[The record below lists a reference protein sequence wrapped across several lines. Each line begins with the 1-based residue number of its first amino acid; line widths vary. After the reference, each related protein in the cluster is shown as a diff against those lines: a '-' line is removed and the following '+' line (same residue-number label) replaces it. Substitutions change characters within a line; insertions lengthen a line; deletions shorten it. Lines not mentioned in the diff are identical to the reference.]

1 MLQSILHQITKK
13 LIFPSNILYILGKFS
28 PDVSISNKISYGYAI
43 AIGIAVLGTMTGVIM
58 GNNQMQHARKQ
69 MSSADAE
76 RSYIAKLQTEALQTR
91 LNQQQMILFLE
102 QPNKLEQQHDNFIRD
117 TQELKE
123 LLDKIPPEID
133 PQTTENLR
141 LLVFKYKNI
150 LNNYLEI
157 SENIFKE
164 KNLLHLSKPEEI
176 LNARQKLIDFANTD
190 AAIELDQLSQD
201 LEEIADIVDQKDQD
215 ANDDIAKADQLRNQI
230 IFYSTLISI
239 LIATLLAISTS
250 KTIAQP
256 LQKVTEIAKQVTE
269 DANFTLQVPITTK
282 DEVGVLATSLNQ
294 LIMQVQQLLEEQQA
308 EATRQLMQN
317 EKMASLGQM
326 VAGVA
331 HELNNPL
338 NFIYG
343 NLAHVRDYITDLL
356 QLLEIWETE
365 ISNPP
370 AAVTEYAEDIDLDFL
385 KSDLP
390 KMLES
395 MKFGAERSRA
405 IILSLKD
412 FSRLDTAVANNVN
425 LHECIESSLLILNNR
440 IKKGITIK
448 KNYGEVAN
456 IEGYAGFLYQVF
468 VNILNN
474 AIDALEENP
483 NNTNKEITITTTA
496 IDTHWVEV
504 SIADNGPGIAP
515 ENLDKIF
522 AAFFTTKPR
531 GLGTGLGLP
540 ICHQIVVEKHGGK
553 LKVESELGKGTEFC
567 LSFPIKKAENN
578 MN

>member
-1 MLQSILHQITKK
+1 MLQSNLHQITKK
-13 LIFPSNILYILGKFS
+13 LVFPSNILSNVGKITQNL
-28 PDVSISNKISYGYAI
+28 SISHKISCGYAI
-43 AIGIAVLGTMTGVIM
+43 AISIAIVGTTTGIIL
-58 GNNQMQHARKQ
+58 GNNQMQQARKQ

-91 LNQQQMILFLE
+91 LNQQQIILVLE
-102 QPNKLEQQHDNFIRD
+102 QPDKLEKQHNDFIRD

-123 LLDKIPPEID
+123 LLDTIPPAID
-133 PQTTENLR
+133 PNDTDNLR
-141 LLVFKYKNI
+141 LLVDKYKTI
-150 LNNYLEI
+150 LNNYLET

-164 KNLLHLSKPEEI
+164 NNLLYLSKPEQI
-176 LNARQKLIDFANTD
+176 LNARQKLIDFANSET
-190 AAIELDQLSQD
+190 AIQLDKLSQD
-201 LEEIADIVDQKDQD
+201 LEEIADIVDNKDEE
-215 ANDDIAKADQLRNQI
+215 ANQAIAKVDQVRNQI
-230 IFYSTLISI
+230 IFYSTLLSI
-239 LIATLLAISTS
+239 LIATLLAIYTS
-250 KTIAQP
+250 KAIAQP
-256 LQKVTEIAKQVTE
+256 LQKVTQVAKQVTE
-269 DANFTLQVPITTK
+269 DSNFTLQVPVTTQ
-282 DEVGVLATSLNQ
+282 DEVGVLATSLNH
-294 LIMQVQQLLEEQQA
+294 LIMQVKQLLEEQQA
-308 EATRQLMQN
+308 EATKQLMQN

-356 QLLEIWETE
+356 QLLEIWEKE

-370 AAVTEYAEDIDLDFL
+370 EAVTEYAEEIDIDFL

-395 MKFGAERSRA
+395 MKFGAERARA

-412 FSRLDTAVANNVN
+412 FSRLDKAVANNVN
-425 LHECIESSLLILNNR
+425 LHECIDSSLLILNNR
-440 IKKGITIK
+440 IKKCITIK

-483 NNTNKEITITTTA
+483 NNTNKEIIITTTA
-496 IDTHWVEV
+496 IDTNWVEV

-515 ENLDKIF
+515 ENLEKIF

-531 GLGTGLGLP
+531 GFGTGLGLP

-567 LSFPIKKAENN
+567 LCFPIRSVKTN
-578 MN
+578 